1 MTTTRVSTRALLTR
15 RRLAVPLVLA
25 LGLAACGG
33 DDDADEPAAA
43 DEPAG
48 DAADEPAG
56 EPADMGDTA
65 ECAADEVDGDL
76 ALYNWS
82 EYMDPDLISAF
93 EEQYGVTV
101 TEDFYDSNEAMQPII
116 AAGGSGYDVIVPSD
130 YMVSILIEGGDIM
143 PLNKDAIPNYS
154 NLLPEFESGLPYDP
168 DGAYVAPYQWGSTG
182 LGVNLGALG
191 DDFPRSWGLIFD
203 PDIRAEYGL
212 DGKVSLLNDPRE
224 TMGAALKYLGYSLNT
239 TDEAELQEAQDLL
252 RDTVGALAAF
262 DSDSYDENIGNET
275 TLVGHGYSGNFFAQF
290 IDSDNPDNWDYFMPE
305 EGGTQWVDNMA
316 VVADAPHPCTAH
328 AFINFILDGDN
339 GAALSNWNYYA
350 SPNEASQPM
359 IDEAVKPFLDKATA
373 GVDPEKIEFI
383 RDTGDFEINFSDAFT
398 AARG

>member
-1 MTTTRVSTRALLTR
+1 MNRRAATHR
-15 RRLAVPLVLA
+15 RAASAGIALVLV
-25 LGLAACGG
+25 LAACGG
-33 DDDADEPAAA
+33 DDDDDAQPTAD
-43 DEPAG
+43 AG
-48 DAADEPAG
+48 DAGDSAESGDAGGSDLETVDCAVDE
-56 EPADMGDTA
+56 T
-65 ECAADEVDGDL
+65 DGDL

-82 EYMDPDLISAF
+82 EYIDPELISAF

-116 AAGGSGYDVIVPSD
+116 SAGGSGFDVIVPSD
-130 YMVSILIEGGDIM
+130 YMVSILIAGEDIM
-143 PLNKDAIPNYS
+143 PLNKAAIPNYS

-168 DGAYVAPYQWGSTG
+168 EGAYVAPYQWGSTG
-182 LGVNLGALG
+182 LGVNLGVLG
-191 DDFPRSWGLIFD
+191 EDFPHSWGLVFD
-203 PDIRAEYGL
+203 PEIRAEYGL

-239 TDEAELQEAQDLL
+239 TSEEELQEAQDLL

-275 TLVGHGYSGNFFAQF
+275 TFVGHGYSGNFFAQF
-290 IDSDNPDNWDYFMPE
+290 IDSDDPDNWDYFMPE

-328 AFINFILDGDN
+328 AFINFLLDADN

-373 GVDPEKIEFI
+373 GVDPSLIEFI
-383 RDTGDFEINFSDAFT
+383 TDTGDFEINFSDAFA